1 MADAP
6 EESGERFYLGTIR
19 KLFPSAGLGM
29 VRSDSGREIPFA
41 ALHVLIGGSVRRFE
55 ELREGM
61 RVGFDVGWTSR
72 GLRVT
77 VLDVRADD
85 PRPPRREPT
94 DEPDE

>member
-6 EESGERFYLGTIR
+6 ELSGERFYVGTIR
-19 KLFPSAGLGM
+19 RLFPSAGLGM

-41 ALHVLIGGSVRRFE
+41 AVHVVINGTVHRFDD
-55 ELREGM
+55 LREGM

-77 VLDVRADD
+77 VINVRPDQVQ
-85 PRPPRREPT
+85 PRREPG
-94 DEPDE
+94 DPAA

>member
-1 MADAP
+1 MDGAEAAP
-6 EESGERFYLGTIR
+6 DRFYAGTIR
-19 KLFPSAGLGM
+19 RIYSGAGFGL

-41 ALHVLIGGSVRRFE
+41 AAHVVIGGRVGRFE

-77 VLDVRADD
+77 RLHVRDD
-85 PRPPRREPT
+85 ASPPSRT
-94 DEPDE
+94 

>member
-1 MADAP
+1 MTAMADEP
-6 EESGERFYLGTIR
+6 EQAGERFYVGTIR

-41 ALHVLIGGSVRRFE
+41 AAHVLIAGEVHRFDD
-55 ELREGM
+55 LREGM

-77 VLDVRADD
+77 MLQVRPD
-85 PRPPRREPT
+85 PPRTPRREPT
-94 DEPDE
+94 E

>member
-6 EESGERFYLGTIR
+6 EQPGERFYLGTIR

-41 ALHVLIGGSVRRFE
+41 AMHVVIAGTVRRFDQ
-55 ELREGM
+55 LREGM

-77 VLDVRADD
+77 VLDVRAAEP
-85 PRPPRREPT
+85 PRPDPAGE
-94 DEPDE
+94 